1 MFEEERLQLM
11 SEYVQNNTRATVQEL
26 CTLFGVSESTIRR
39 DLKELEKRNLIKRT
53 HGGAVNI
60 DFVSFEPSYNEKTDK
75 HSTEKELIAKKAAE
89 LIEDGDSIII
99 DAGTTTFYLAAE
111 LSKFKNLTV
120 VTNSITLAQQL
131 ANIKDINIVTIGG
144 MLRKNTMAVVGPIAE
159 ESLNSIRVDKAFIG
173 TNAIDISAGL
183 TTPNMLEASI
193 KQKMISVANKV
204 YILADNSKFERVSF
218 AKFGKLSDIDACI
231 TGDNLPESIK
241 RDFQSKNIKLYLV
254 K

>member
-1 MFEEERLQLM
+1 
-11 SEYVQNNTRATVQEL
+11 
-26 CTLFGVSESTIRR
+26 
-39 DLKELEKRNLIKRT
+39 
-53 HGGAVNI
+53 
-60 DFVSFEPSYNEKTDK
+60 
-75 HSTEKELIAKKAAE
+75 
-89 LIEDGDSIII
+89 
-99 DAGTTTFYLAAE
+99 
-111 LSKFKNLTV
+111 
-120 VTNSITLAQQL
+120 
-131 ANIKDINIVTIGG
+131 
-144 MLRKNTMAVVGPIAE
+144 
-159 ESLNSIRVDKAFIG
+159 SLNSIRVDKAFIG